1 MAEARI
7 QKTILD
13 YLKKSGYWT
22 MKIVSVNKGG
32 IPDVYALK
40 DGISYFIEVKDV
52 GKKPA
57 PLQAYRLAEIRKF
70 GAITFWTDNL
80 DKVKEYCK

>member
-1 MAEARI
+1 MSESKI
-7 QKTILD
+7 KTKILK
-13 YLKKSGYWT
+13 YLEKAGYWT
-22 MKIVSVNKGG
+22 MLIVVSNRDG

-52 GKKPA
+52 GKKPR
-57 PLQAYRLAEIRKF
+57 PLQAYRLTEIRKF